1 MPDRLRVAIVAPP
14 WYPLPP
20 DGYGGTEALVHLLS
34 TELRRLGHD
43 VTVFGAQGS
52 APGVEAVADAAWS
65 EDLGGEWHGVRQ
77 AAYLARVY
85 ERLRG
90 ERFDV
95 IHDHTGETGLLLAIH
110 SGVAPVVV
118 HTVHIEVVPQV
129 AEFYR
134 QVEDRVRLVA
144 VSKAQAA
151 TAPGLRFCA
160 VVHNAVEIPSAAP
173 SRHHE
178 RYLVEVARITPGKG
192 QDLAIEVARRTG
204 RKLIL
209 AGKIERTR
217 DGERYF
223 EEQIEPHLGRHVE
236 YYPNIAGAE
245 KSHLLARAA
254 AGLFPLRWSEPF
266 GLAMAE
272 CMVLGTPV
280 LALNSGSAPEV
291 ITPGVTGFV
300 SEDLDQLVAT
310 VDLLEELDPQRCA
323 AEARERFGP
332 ARMARDYLAVY
343 AGEGR
348 RRHREVPVDSA
359 AAGRG
364 R

>member
-1 MPDRLRVAIVAPP
+1 MPDRLRVALVAPP
-14 WYPLPP
+14 WYPVPP
-20 DGYGGTEALVHLLS
+20 DGYGGTELLIHLLH
-34 TELRRLGHD
+34 TELCRMGHD

-52 APGVEAVADAAWS
+52 APGVEALADAAWS

-134 QVEDRVRLVA
+134 QVEDHVRLVA
-144 VSKAQAA
+144 ISQAQAA
-151 TAPGLRFCA
+151 SAPGVRFHA
-160 VVHNAVEIPSAAP
+160 VVHNAVDIPKAVPA
-173 SRHHE
+173 RRHE

-217 DGERYF
+217 EGERYF

-245 KSHLLARAA
+245 KTRLLSRAA

-280 LALNSGSAPEV
+280 LALNAGSASEL

-300 SEDLDQLVAT
+300 SEDVDQLAAT
-310 VDLLEELDPQRCA
+310 VGLVEELDPQRCA

-332 ARMARDYLAVY
+332 SRMARNYLAVY
-343 AGEGR
+343 TGDLP
-348 RRHREVPVDSA
+348 RRHRELAVESTA
-359 AAGRG
+359 R
-364 R
+364 RRSR